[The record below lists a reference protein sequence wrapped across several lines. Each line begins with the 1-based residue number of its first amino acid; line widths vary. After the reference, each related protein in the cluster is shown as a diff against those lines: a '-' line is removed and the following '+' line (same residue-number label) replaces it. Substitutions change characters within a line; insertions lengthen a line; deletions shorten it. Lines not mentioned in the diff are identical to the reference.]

1 MRLDIQEDTKAVVD
15 YTATYINNCI
25 IQFKPT
31 SRHPFA
37 LRFLTGS
44 SLISGYKILAIFYQ
58 DGELSF
64 EHVVTFNTDEYV
76 GLSSSHPK
84 FYRSFIGYAPDL
96 DRECSRYEAVIRR
109 IGLIRLNGHII
120 FNEPDMA
127 KLPRVALTV
136 GVAQVVLIEAIMD
149 YREVLIIITGVRK
162 TLKAIALA
170 ECIEQGIYPKGLIVC
185 YEDETLELHVKT
197 VKYFKPIEHIQQ
209 EIIKSCS
216 LILEDSYSIIKH

>member
-136 GVAQVVLIEAIMD
+136 GVAQVVLIEFIAIN
-149 YREVLIIITGVRK
+149 LIIHIR
-162 TLKAIALA
+162 
-170 ECIEQGIYPKGLIVC
+170 IYPKGLIVC